1 MRLVAIEYTVVNVRE
16 KGRFMA
22 TMTLSRLRQARYA
35 ILGFGCNQAFL
46 FAMLYLGSY
55 NESSQ
60 HGFLIDRADLLC
72 VLLVMAATFA
82 LMTRERRRRHLMV
95 VAEGLVRCYAL
106 PLVGALYLI
115 VALHSLAPGIPW
127 LAPWR
132 GWPPAFRSRC
142 FYVGGAG
149 YWGRLPSTSPCP
161 RCSSGAP
168 WARPSAS
175 SSSPFR

>member
-1 MRLVAIEYTVVNVRE
+1 MRLVAIEYTVVNARE

-82 LMTRERRRRHLMV
+82 LMTCERRRRHLMV

-127 LAPWR
+127 LALAAVE
-132 GWPPAFRSRC
+132 GLA
-142 FYVGGAG
+142 AG
-149 YWGRLPSTSPCP
+149 VPLALLLCR
-161 RCSSGAP
+161 
-168 WARPSAS
+168 
-175 SSSPFR
+175 

>member
-1 MRLVAIEYTVVNVRE
+1 MRLVAIEYTVVNARE

-127 LAPWR
+127 LALAASPLPAIAPVHR
-132 GWPPAFRSRC
+132 GQLCNFSSR
-142 FYVGGAG
+142 G
-149 YWGRLPSTSPCP
+149 LPDL
-161 RCSSGAP
+161 A
-168 WARPSAS
+168 
-175 SSSPFR
+175 

>member
-46 FAMLYLGSY
+46 FARLYLGSY

-82 LMTRERRRRHLMV
+82 LMTRERRK
-95 VAEGLVRCYAL
+95 
-106 PLVGALYLI
+106 GA
-115 VALHSLAPGIPW
+115 
-127 LAPWR
+127 
-132 GWPPAFRSRC
+132 
-142 FYVGGAG
+142 
-149 YWGRLPSTSPCP
+149 
-161 RCSSGAP
+161 
-168 WARPSAS
+168 
-175 SSSPFR
+175 